1 MKPMQRS
8 RGFVLLSVLI
18 FLSVASSA
26 ALLMSA
32 RARDAIAAI
41 QNRTSSEGLQW
52 QARGCL
58 AEARSA
64 IDGAL
69 NQRSEGEAR
78 DQVWRNLDA
87 LFERDASHLSS
98 DCVLLVEPFGTRA
111 NVNFLDS
118 LELERLFAEELG
130 RVSSEATA
138 SVLDWR
144 DGDTVARAAGAE
156 HAWYVRH
163 ERYGPRDG
171 PLATDDEIL
180 MVRALA
186 DYPQA
191 AALLTVETDLVLLS
205 HAPRAVVAAVAGD
218 DPLVLALLLSSRTAA
233 GTKSDL
239 RDVLV
244 SPDTAI
250 ARRAASQYNA
260 LSSRLTLSPAA
271 WRLTVRAMDP
281 AGRLQVTVEQRVQR
295 TLSSAFVV
303 WERSR

>member
-1 MKPMQRS
+1 MKCTQRS

-18 FLSVASSA
+18 FLSIASSA
-26 ALLMSA
+26 ALVMSA
-32 RARDAIAAI
+32 HARGAIAAI
-41 QNRTSSEGLQW
+41 HNRTAGERLEW
-52 QARGCL
+52 QGRGCL

-64 IDGAL
+64 MDVAL

-78 DQVWRNLDA
+78 DHVWRNLDA
-87 LFERDASHLSS
+87 LLEREASRFNAH
-98 DCVLLVEPFGTRA
+98 CVLLVEPFGTRA
-111 NVNFLDS
+111 NVNVLDS

-186 DYPQA
+186 AYPQA
-191 AALLTVETDLVLLS
+191 AALLTVETDPILLS

-218 DPLVLALLLSSRTAA
+218 DPLVLALLLSSRTTA

-260 LSSRLTLSPAA
+260 LSSRLTLSPVA
-271 WRLTVRAMDP
+271 WRLTARAKDP
-281 AGRLQVTVEQRVQR
+281 AGLLQVTVEQRVQR
-295 TLSSAFVV
+295 TLSSASVV
-303 WERSR
+303 WERIR